1 MYAIIEDSGK
11 QFKVSEGDHLLVDVR
26 DLAEGQSELTFDK
39 VLMLGE
45 GAGSKLGTPYVTG
58 ASVGAKIVSAIK
70 MPRVTGIKF
79 RRRKGYRNKFGH
91 RQPMLRVEITSIN
104 G

>member
-11 QFKVSEGDHLLVDVR
+11 QFKVSQGDHLLVDVR

-39 VLMLGE
+39 VLMVGE
-45 GAGSKLGTPYVTG
+45 GAGSKIGAPYVSG
-58 ASVGAKIVSAIK
+58 ATVAAKIVAAIK
-70 MPRVTGIKF
+70 TPRVTGIKF
-79 RRRKGYRNKFGH
+79 NRRKGYRNKWGH